1 MADQREAL
9 RVRLEELVKHEIL
22 ILREFRSE
30 REKIYSRLRELER
43 SYDILCRG
51 KKSQSQSELIE
62 QTASAVKTS
71 HVTSKPIQQKKR
83 RQGRAESNAS
93 RKAALT
99 ILKLQD
105 KPISSIDLKQKIEKE
120 TGSQISNMTIF
131 MNHLMKK
138 YPEVRKPHRGQYILE
153 KT

>member
-1 MADQREAL
+1 MVDQKEAL
-9 RVRLEELVKHEIL
+9 RVRLEELDKHEIL

-30 REKIYSRLRELER
+30 REKIYSSLRALER
-43 SYDILCRG
+43 SYDILRRG
-51 KKSQSQSELIE
+51 KKSQSLSEMIE
-62 QTASAVKTS
+62 QTADAVKTS
-71 HVTSKPIQQKKR
+71 HITSKPIHQKKR

-93 RKAALT
+93 RKAALN

-120 TGSQISNMTIF
+120 TGRQISNMTIF